1 MRLHTSQRTQSKAL
15 QFALKLSHVMA
26 PYREVVDE
34 IEGALAHQGSNQ
46 LKLGTKLLLCCES
59 SAPQFLD
66 AAFCSFKPNRSGNFA
81 FRSLLSLIA
90 GSSTSCELQC
100 VAITITRV
108 IHTRHS
114 LRCTVTALL
123 AIAAFSR
130 STAAYSQATRRS
142 YRYRPDGIELSSNG
156 HKVHIGPNM
165 SVRDSF
171 AAIAQDEDVPDTE

>member
-34 IEGALAHQGSNQ
+34 VEGALAHQGSNQ

-81 FRSLLSLIA
+81 FRSLLSSHRGQLH
-90 GSSTSCELQC
+90 ELRATMRRDYHNTGYPYQ
-100 VAITITRV
+100 T
-108 IHTRHS
+108 
-114 LRCTVTALL
+114 LTALYRNGAL
-123 AIAAFSR
+123 SYCRLLTKHGCLQSGDTTLLSVPA
-130 STAAYSQATRRS
+130 RR
-142 YRYRPDGIELSSNG
+142 N
-156 HKVHIGPNM
+156 
-165 SVRDSF
+165 
-171 AAIAQDEDVPDTE
+171 